1 MIKQIEERIKSFVG
15 KPPVEK
21 LPKAAVLIAITDTQ
35 DPEILYTLRS
45 KKVSS
50 HGGEVAFPG
59 GMFEDGDID
68 LSATALRESY
78 EEIGLENKDVRVIGS
93 LDTLVSRFDISVTP
107 YVGIIQN
114 DVVLKSDSE
123 EIEALFKVPLS
134 FLQKDI
140 RLRNDPVKREK
151 KTFYVPAYEYDSYV
165 IWGLTA
171 MITVNFLNL
180 TVDAGID
187 LSKPVK
193 PFGELSDL

>member
-1 MIKQIEERIKSFVG
+1 MHAF
-15 KPPVEK
+15 
-21 LPKAAVLIAITDTQ
+21 L
-35 DPEILYTLRS
+35 LRS

-50 HGGEVAFPG
+50 HGGEVSFPG

-134 FLQKDI
+134 FLVKDI

-193 PFGELSDL
+193 PFGELNDL